1 VGDTLERKMGGLTV
15 RLDRSICIGTANCI
29 KIAPEV
35 FALDSE
41 HINTFKEDFS
51 GIARDRL
58 TDACDACPVD
68 ALTVL
73 DEKGKQLVP

>member
-1 VGDTLERKMGGLTV
+1 MGDILERKIGSLTI

-41 HINTFKEDFS
+41 HINTFKEEVPA
-51 GIARDRL
+51 ITRDGL
-58 TDACDACPVD
+58 IDACHACPVE
-68 ALTVL
+68 ALKVI
-73 DEKGKQLVP
+73 DEKGEQLVH

>member
-1 VGDTLERKMGGLTV
+1 MGDILERKMCGLTV
-15 RLDRSICIGTANCI
+15 RLDRSVCIGTANCI

-41 HINTFKEDFS
+41 HINTFKEES
-51 GIARDRL
+51 AGIARDTL
-58 TDACDACPVD
+58 IDACDACPVD

-73 DEKGKQLVP
+73 DEKGEQLVP

>member
-1 VGDTLERKMGGLTV
+1 VGDILERKMGGLTV
-15 RLDRSICIGTANCI
+15 RLHRSICIGTANCI

-35 FALDSE
+35 FVLDSE
-41 HINTFKEDFS
+41 HINTFKEDLA

-58 TDACDACPVD
+58 IDACDACPVD

-73 DEKGKQLVP
+73 DEKGEQLVP

>member
-1 VGDTLERKMGGLTV
+1 MDGLTV

-41 HINTFKEDFS
+41 HINTFKRALPA
-51 GIARDRL
+51 IARDTL
-58 TDACDACPVD
+58 IDACDACPVD

-73 DEKGKQLVP
+73 DEKGEQLVP